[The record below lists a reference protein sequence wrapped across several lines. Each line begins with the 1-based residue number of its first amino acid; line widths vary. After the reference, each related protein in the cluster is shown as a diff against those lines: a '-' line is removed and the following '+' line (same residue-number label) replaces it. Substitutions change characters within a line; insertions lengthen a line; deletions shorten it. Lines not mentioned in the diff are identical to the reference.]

1 MPDVGGEKSGRGQV
15 WGVDQ
20 EFSFGSANLS
30 FLLDVEVEM
39 ASGQLTRGGK
49 ADKNTQ
55 CLWGSSNV
63 PNTDCAL
70 THI

>member
-1 MPDVGGEKSGRGQV
+1 MLEGKRVGEGQI

-20 EFSFGSANLS
+20 EFSFGSDNLS

-39 ASGQLTRGGK
+39 TSGQLTRGGK
-49 ADKNTQ
+49 ADQNTQ
-55 CLWGSSNV
+55 CLWSSSNV
-63 PNTDCAL
+63 PNTVCVL